1 MKTTVFALVMALAL
15 LSEAAALHA
24 IDILSDEGVKCTYTH
39 HDMWK
44 GKISGEGMLF
54 LGMYWES
61 ENVYVVWGKNR
72 DELVQQEKFSLNKP
86 EPEKDKGNSKPK
98 AVLPWYQEFTDMLKK
113 ALEWETAADAN
124 DLEDI
129 HKPIALKWAYHK
141 LKKGSSGWISRTW
154 GGDGKYELV
163 EVKIEEIPKLLTM
176 LEGVPDLDKKLKED
190 RKILK
195 DESDRKKAEEK
206 ARKDKVD
213 NLLK

>member
-1 MKTTVFALVMALAL
+1 MFAVMMAVALSSGATV
-15 LSEAAALHA
+15 SPT

-44 GKISGEGMLF
+44 GKICGEGLLF

-61 ENVYVVWGKNR
+61 ENVYVVWGKNK
-72 DELVQQEKFSLNKP
+72 DELVQQEKYALKKYD
-86 EPEKDKGNSKPK
+86 PEKNKGNPKPK
-98 AVLPWYQEFTDMLKK
+98 TFPPWYQEFTDMLKK
-113 ALEWETAADAN
+113 ALEWETAANAN
-124 DLEDI
+124 DLEDV
-129 HKPIALKWAYHK
+129 HKPIALGWAYHK

-163 EVKIEEIPKLLTM
+163 EVKIEEIPKLLTI